1 MAELE
6 HALEMQPD
14 HSRLGVSWLGTSR
27 QTMFSDAV
35 FSIVA
40 TIMVVTI
47 EISEA
52 DLDKITSTISS
63 SSSSS
68 PSSLPPTPAAAEIAG

>member
-1 MAELE
+1 MAELGKT
-6 HALEMQPD
+6 LERLD
-14 HSRLGVSWLGTSR
+14 SRTSGVSWVVSDR

-47 EISEA
+47 EISESE
-52 DLDKITSTISS
+52 LNEVSHRRWFSVMNFS
-63 SSSSS
+63 VC
-68 PSSLPPTPAAAEIAG
+68 PSIQ

>member
-1 MAELE
+1 MAELGRT
-6 HALEMQPD
+6 LERLD
-14 HSRLGVSWLGTSR
+14 SRVSGNWVATDR

-47 EISEA
+47 EISETELSEVGFCG
-52 DLDKITSTISS
+52 DQ
-63 SSSSS
+63 
-68 PSSLPPTPAAAEIAG
+68 

>member
-1 MAELE
+1 MAELGRT
-6 HALEMQPD
+6 LERLD
-14 HSRLGVSWLGTSR
+14 SRSSGNWVATER

-47 EISEA
+47 EISESE
-52 DLDKITSTISS
+52 LSEVGFCGKLSN
-63 SSSSS
+63 
-68 PSSLPPTPAAAEIAG
+68 LPLS